1 MAVLRVAKNLML
13 GRPILGVFDVTK
25 LCNERCAFCNVW
37 KTSSDDMSLAEIT
50 QKAAELRSFGIGYVF
65 LQGGEPTL
73 RNDLVDIIDI
83 FLSQG
88 IKPTVITNGTRL
100 TDELAS
106 AIAERSCN
114 LAISIDSLERQKYML
129 VRGKDKLQAVMR
141 NVENIAR
148 YTATRK
154 GNWAITT
161 TITRVTT
168 LDDVKTIEAFA
179 HKHGFMFAIRPYVHV
194 KGVAGK
200 RDERLVLDK
209 GESNEIFQYMYERA
223 RKDNFLASLIYAQH
237 VRYLR
242 GEDLGECDAM
252 RHSFFLKEGGGVAP
266 CIEYPQLRL
275 RLDQFATDK
284 KRHRDEIHRCSCETP
299 CFYNDA
305 REVGILW
312 KNRWSILLNSPK
324 IARQFVRY
332 GRFF

>member
-1 MAVLRVAKNLML
+1 VAVLRVAKNLML
-13 GRPILGVFDVTK
+13 GRPILAVFDVTK

-37 KTSSDDMSLAEIT
+37 KTSSDDMSLAEIA

-73 RNDLVDIIDI
+73 RKDLVDIIDI
-83 FLSQG
+83 FLAQG

-106 AIAERSCN
+106 AIAERRCN
-114 LAISIDSLERQKYML
+114 LAISIDSLQRQKYML

-141 NVENIAR
+141 NVENIAKF
-148 YTATRK
+148 TATRK

-168 LDDVKTIEAFA
+168 LDEVKAIEAFA
-179 HKHGFMFAIRPYVHV
+179 YEHGFMFAIRPYVHV

-200 RDERLVLDK
+200 RDDRLVLDNGK
-209 GESNEIFQYMYERA
+209 SSEIFQYMYERA
-223 RKDNFLASLIYAQH
+223 REDNYLASLVYEQH
-237 VRYLR
+237 MRYLR
-242 GEDLGECDAM
+242 SEPIGECDAM
-252 RHSFFLKEGGGVAP
+252 RYSFFLKEGGNVAP
-266 CIEYPQLRL
+266 CIEYPELRL
-275 RLDQFATDK
+275 RLDSFSASK
-284 KRHRDEIHRCSCETP
+284 KEHQDEIHRCSCDTP

-312 KNRWSILLNSPK
+312 RSRWPILLNSYK
-324 IARQFVRY
+324 IARQFGRY
-332 GRFF
+332 GRFI